1 MNNFEL
7 QISNLKKKVAAL
19 ETENK
24 GYRLQLGIDKPAPPA
39 APAPTDA
46 EKKANDLKNLLTP
59 NPDAL
64 KSRVATTDAEA
75 VDILKKQGAASESTD
90 NTKK

>member
-46 EKKANDLKNLLTP
+46 EKKANDLKNLL
-59 NPDAL
+59 
-64 KSRVATTDAEA
+64 
-75 VDILKKQGAASESTD
+75 I
-90 NTKK
+90 